1 MELDDTICYC
11 FHVSQR
17 KICNY
22 IRINKL
28 RRASQVSDC
37 GGAGSGCGWCIP
49 FIEKLFDES
58 ERRGEV
64 QAISADEYARARG
77 SYIRAGKGKPP
88 AGATPPPAE
97 S

>member
-1 MELDDTICYC
+1 MDPDDKICYC

-49 FIEKLFDES
+49 FIEKLFHES
-58 ERRGEV
+58 EQGGEV
-64 QAISADEYARARG
+64 AAISADEYAHARG
-77 SYIRAGKGKPP
+77 NYIRAGKGKPP
-88 AGATPPPAE
+88 AGATPPPD
-97 S
+97 

>member
-1 MELDDTICYC
+1 MNPDEKICYC

-49 FIEKLFDES
+49 FIEKLFHES
-58 ERRGEV
+58 ERGGEV
-64 QAISADEYARARG
+64 AAISSDDYAQARG
-77 SYIRAGKGKPP
+77 DYIRAGKGKPP
-88 AGATPPPAE
+88 AGATPPPD
-97 S
+97 